1 MEVCQQPAGMLSET
15 RKIRGKQRKPGER
28 HLEAQRLPQSLR
40 GFRLPTPAPFIFLF
54 VGHTDASGRLKL
66 PENCVPLLLR
76 RGAQKRKKKRPS
88 LSHLRYSEKRRERDE
103 EKRTEAAGHQREAAS
118 VFCHSSGR
126 PRSRIEDEET
136 VTLTAISPAF
146 ARVGHGW
153 VGVRRS
159 WEWGWI
165 CFSQSA
171 SVSGQREREGRKQ
184 GAAGHHTAS
193 AVERVNMCPAG
204 PVNPFLIGLQP
215 AYTRCPPD
223 SM

>member
-88 LSHLRYSEKRRERDE
+88 LSLIFVTPRKGEKGMRRKERRQRVTNGKLRACSAIQVAVPARDS
-103 EKRTEAAGHQREAAS
+103 RTRKL
-118 VFCHSSGR
+118 
-126 PRSRIEDEET
+126 SR
-136 VTLTAISPAF
+136 
-146 ARVGHGW
+146 
-153 VGVRRS
+153 
-159 WEWGWI
+159 
-165 CFSQSA
+165 
-171 SVSGQREREGRKQ
+171 
-184 GAAGHHTAS
+184 
-193 AVERVNMCPAG
+193 
-204 PVNPFLIGLQP
+204 
-215 AYTRCPPD
+215 
-223 SM
+223 